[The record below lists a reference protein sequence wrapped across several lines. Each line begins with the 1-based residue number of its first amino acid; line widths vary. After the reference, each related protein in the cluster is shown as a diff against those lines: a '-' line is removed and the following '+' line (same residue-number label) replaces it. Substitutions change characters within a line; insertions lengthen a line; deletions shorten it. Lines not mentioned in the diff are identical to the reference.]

1 MPYPFLTPGKVVMG
15 EGALKAAA
23 ADLQLLG
30 KKALIV
36 TGNIVKKGAAFSS
49 LVDMLDDLGIHYEV
63 FSDIPGEPD
72 DTMVSA
78 GLKVYEASGCDCLIG
93 IGGGSPLDCAK
104 AIAANVA
111 LPGNICDYA
120 GKEINAAL
128 PPFALIPTT
137 AGTGSEA
144 TKFTVITHSEKGAK
158 LLLKGDKLLP
168 ALAVVDYTYTLS
180 APPSL
185 TAATGM
191 DALTHAVEAYTSKKA
206 TPLTAPYAIDATK
219 RILASLPTAYQDGTN
234 TEARESMTI
243 AAFEAGVC
251 ISNASVTLVHG
262 MSRPIGAHFHVP
274 HGLSNAML
282 LAPCLAFAAQGA
294 PERFASLARA
304 VGAASEESSDVDAA
318 QALIHRLA
326 ELTQA
331 LQIPTL
337 EAYGISKDA
346 FQGLM
351 DTMAEEALQSGSPA
365 NTLREVTKAD
375 VLTMYQSLY

>member
-1 MPYPFLTPGKVVMG
+1 MPYPFLTPRKVVMG
-15 EGALKAAA
+15 EGALRSAA
-23 ADLQLLG
+23 ADFQLLG
-30 KKALIV
+30 EKALIV
-36 TGNIVKKGAAFSS
+36 TGNIVRKSAAFSS
-49 LVDMLDDLGIHYEV
+49 LTDMLAELGISYEV

-72 DTMVSA
+72 DTMVFA
-78 GLKVYEASGCDCLIG
+78 GLKAYEASNCDCLIG

-120 GKEINAAL
+120 GKEIAAAL

-144 TKFTVITHSEKGAK
+144 TKFTVITNSAKGAK
-158 LLLKGDKLLP
+158 LLLKGDALLP
-168 ALAVVDYTYTLS
+168 ALAVVDYTFTLS

-206 TPLTAPYAIDATK
+206 TPLTAPYAVDATK

-234 TEARESMTI
+234 AEARESMTI

-282 LAPCLAFAAQGA
+282 LAPCLAFAAKGA
-294 PERFASLARA
+294 AERFASLARA
-304 VGAASEESSDVDAA
+304 VGVAPKEISDDDAA
-318 QALIHRLA
+318 QALIDSLA
-326 ELTQA
+326 ELTRT

-337 EAYGISKDA
+337 EAYGISKEA
-346 FQGLM
+346 FQDQM
-351 DTMAEEALQSGSPA
+351 ETMAEEALQSGSPA

-375 VLTMYQSLY
+375 VLAMYQSLY